1 MSETNK
7 RSLSSM
13 LSSLIE
19 DIPALLRGH
28 IELAKAEFKEGVV
41 NFFKASLFLLF
52 ALATGHLALIFVLVT
67 AGFALVALGLQPWAA
82 FLIVT
87 GVLVLVT
94 GYFVWAGIRK
104 FRRVTQSR
112 KTMDALTET
121 ADAVKSRLDE
131 K

>member
-1 MSETNK
+1 MSEKNE

-13 LSSLIE
+13 LNSLIE
-19 DIPALLRGH
+19 DIPALFRGH

-41 NFFKASLFLLF
+41 NFFKASVFLLF
-52 ALATGHLALIFVLVT
+52 ALATGHLALIFLLVT

-87 GVLVLVT
+87 AVLVLAT
-94 GYFVWAGIRK
+94 GYLVWAGIRK
-104 FRRVTQSR
+104 FRKVTQSR
-112 KTMDALTET
+112 KTLDAFVET
-121 ADAVKSRLDE
+121 ADVVKSKLDE